1 MNSSPASNVVRRIK
15 CDPIAAF
22 IQLPERP
29 LRVVSLVSGFT
40 EAIVAMGLGERLAG
54 VSQYCAR
61 YAPVAGIPVVGD
73 YLRIDADKLRE
84 ARPDLVL
91 MTSGVQLGLARKL
104 AQAGVPVYVLHLP
117 DSFGGIVENI
127 RKLGA
132 LLGEMDAALELAERM
147 SNEAAA
153 LRLSRPAVRPRV
165 YAELWFGRH
174 PRMAGGL
181 SFVQDILELAGG
193 VNILRGSAA
202 GYMALNLPA
211 VAAAKP
217 EAVIVFSEED
227 DHPVDG
233 AALLAERGWTGAWPH
248 VRIES
253 GIARGTNLI
262 HDGPSMLETARWL
275 RGELIAKGVMAA
287 A

>member
-1 MNSSPASNVVRRIK
+1 MSVRRK
-15 CDPIAAF
+15 G
-22 IQLPERP
+22 Q
-29 LRVVSLVSGFT
+29 T
-40 EAIVAMGLGERLAG
+40 
-54 VSQYCAR
+54 
-61 YAPVAGIPVVGD
+61 
-73 YLRIDADKLRE
+73 
-84 ARPDLVL
+84 
-91 MTSGVQLGLARKL
+91 
-104 AQAGVPVYVLHLP
+104 
-117 DSFGGIVENI
+117 
-127 RKLGA
+127 
-132 LLGEMDAALELAERM
+132 
-147 SNEAAA
+147 
-153 LRLSRPAVRPRV
+153 RPAVRPRV

-211 VAAAKP
+211 VAAARP

-253 GIARGTNLI
+253 GIARGMNLI